1 MDVKGGAFPRSQGGL
16 VFRGVAQL
24 NLDSKGRLAV
34 PARFRDALTARC
46 SGHLVVT
53 ADSDR
58 CLLIY
63 PLPDWEPIEQKLM
76 ALSSFNA
83 QIRELQR
90 RLVGYAEDVVM
101 DATGRILVP
110 PALRNYAQ
118 LEKAVVL
125 VGQGNKFE
133 LWNKDS
139 WDAAHGEGRAASA
152 PAVCRRSWRASPCER
167 GLTYRGPVGAGSRRF
182 EGARRRLLRRLHV
195 RSRRAQP
202 ADSGAAGKRGT
213 ADRARSR
220 PAGGQRRE
228 EEIDDGRFRMLH
240 GRFGRL
246 AELAAGAGVTRGGR
260 HPARSRRVLAAARR
274 SRARLQLPLRRA
286 ARHAHG
292 HGPRHHRRAMAGARG
307 RNGNPGGHKKSWR
320 RTVC

>member
-1 MDVKGGAFPRSQGGL
+1 

-118 LEKAVVL
+118 LEKAAVL
-125 VGQGNKFE
+125 VGQGHKFE
-133 LWNKDS
+133 LWSKDS
-139 WDAAHGEGRAASA
+139 WDARME
-152 PAVCRRSWRASPCER
+152 
-167 GLTYRGPVGAGSRRF
+167 
-182 EGARRRLLRRLHV
+182 
-195 RSRRAQP
+195 
-202 ADSGAAGKRGT
+202 K
-213 ADRARSR
+213 
-220 PAGGQRRE
+220 GG
-228 EEIDDGRFRMLH
+228 D
-240 GRFGRL
+240 FG
-246 AELAAGAGVTRGGR
+246 
-260 HPARSRRVLAAARR
+260 
-274 SRARLQLPLRRA
+274 
-286 ARHAHG
+286 
-292 HGPRHHRRAMAGARG
+292 
-307 RNGNPGGHKKSWR
+307 PGGLPPELEGFSL
-320 RTVC
+320 

>member
-1 MDVKGGAFPRSQGGL
+1 

-46 SGHLVVT
+46 SGNLVVT
-53 ADSDR
+53 ADSDH

-118 LEKAVVL
+118 LEKAAVL
-125 VGQGNKFE
+125 VGQGHKFE
-133 LWNKDS
+133 LWSKDG
-139 WDAAHGEGRAASA
+139 WDARMEKGGDFGGGLPPELEGFS
-152 PAVCRRSWRASPCER
+152 
-167 GLTYRGPVGAGSRRF
+167 L
-182 EGARRRLLRRLHV
+182 
-195 RSRRAQP
+195 
-202 ADSGAAGKRGT
+202 
-213 ADRARSR
+213 
-220 PAGGQRRE
+220 
-228 EEIDDGRFRMLH
+228 
-240 GRFGRL
+240 
-246 AELAAGAGVTRGGR
+246 
-260 HPARSRRVLAAARR
+260 
-274 SRARLQLPLRRA
+274 
-286 ARHAHG
+286 
-292 HGPRHHRRAMAGARG
+292 
-307 RNGNPGGHKKSWR
+307 
-320 RTVC
+320 

>member
-1 MDVKGGAFPRSQGGL
+1 M
-16 VFRGVAQL
+16 FRGVAQL

-118 LEKAVVL
+118 LEKAAVL
-125 VGQGNKFE
+125 VGQGHKFE
-133 LWNKDS
+133 LWSKDG
-139 WDAAHGEGRAASA
+139 WDARME
-152 PAVCRRSWRASPCER
+152 
-167 GLTYRGPVGAGSRRF
+167 
-182 EGARRRLLRRLHV
+182 
-195 RSRRAQP
+195 
-202 ADSGAAGKRGT
+202 K
-213 ADRARSR
+213 
-220 PAGGQRRE
+220 GG
-228 EEIDDGRFRMLH
+228 D
-240 GRFGRL
+240 FG
-246 AELAAGAGVTRGGR
+246 
-260 HPARSRRVLAAARR
+260 
-274 SRARLQLPLRRA
+274 
-286 ARHAHG
+286 
-292 HGPRHHRRAMAGARG
+292 
-307 RNGNPGGHKKSWR
+307 PGGLPPELEGFSL
-320 RTVC
+320 